1 MKITESLGATAGSS
15 KTRPRQGTP
24 LTASA
29 KLTAAALVGL
39 ALSYLY
45 LVAVLIGAF
54 VPMAITVPVA
64 LLLAGLVA
72 TGRRPAPAIAAFVCV
87 LGLLPEVPNVPG
99 HLQEV
104 STDPISFVVNIL
116 LIVPLFAVAI
126 VAGLAATVRDYR
138 RVS

>member
-1 MKITESLGATAGSS
+1 MKTTGSSGATAGSS
-15 KTRPRQGTP
+15 ETHPRQGTP

-45 LVAVLIGAF
+45 LVAVLIGGF
-54 VPMAITVPVA
+54 VPMAITLPVA

-72 TGRRPAPAIAAFVCV
+72 TGWRPAPAIAAFVCV

-99 HLQEV
+99 HLQEIY
-104 STDPISFVVNIL
+104 TDPISFVVNVL
-116 LIVPLFAVAI
+116 LILPLFAVVI
-126 VAGLAATVRDYR
+126 VAGVAATVRDYR

>member
-1 MKITESLGATAGSS
+1 MKTTGSSGATAGTS
-15 KTRPRQGTP
+15 KTHPRQGTP

-39 ALSYLY
+39 ASSYLY
-45 LVAVLIGAF
+45 LVAVLIGGF

-72 TGRRPAPAIAAFVCV
+72 TGWRPAPAIAASVCV

-104 STDPISFVVNIL
+104 STDPTSFVVNVV
-116 LIVPLFAVAI
+116 LIPPLFAVAI
-126 VAGLAATVRDYR
+126 VAGVAATVQNYR

>member
-1 MKITESLGATAGSS
+1 MKTTGSLGATAGSS
-15 KTRPRQGTP
+15 ETRPRQGTP

-29 KLTAAALVGL
+29 KLTAAALVRL

-45 LVAVLIGAF
+45 LVAVLIGGF

-64 LLLAGLVA
+64 LFLAGLVA
-72 TGRRPAPAIAAFVCV
+72 TGWRPALAIAAFVCV
-87 LGLLPEVPNVPG
+87 LGLLPEIPNVPG

-104 STDPISFVVNIL
+104 STDPPSFVVNVL
-116 LIVPLFAVAI
+116 VIVPLFAVAI
-126 VAGLAATVRDYR
+126 VAGVAATARNYR